1 MSFKGDVQKR
11 DELDRQIRNLKSTIR
26 RRMKKIE
33 KMFDPLERGRLEDEV
48 KRLRVDLKKLEHESL
63 EIDAPYIERV
73 LSVVDPQTAP
83 IGARLERRDG
93 EKTS

>member
-1 MSFKGDVQKR
+1 MSFKDDVQKS

-48 KRLRVDLKKLEHESL
+48 KRLRVDLKKLEYESL
-63 EIDAPYIERV
+63 EIDAPYIERC
-73 LSVVDPQTAP
+73 LSVVDPQGGPDWRKA
-83 IGARLERRDG
+83 GKA
-93 EKTS
+93 

>member
-1 MSFKGDVQKR
+1 MSFKDDVQKR

-73 LSVVDPQTAP
+73 LSVVDPQTVP

-93 EKTS
+93 KKTS

>member
-33 KMFDPLERGRLEDEV
+33 KMFDPLERGRLEDEI
-48 KRLRVDLKKLEHESL
+48 KRLRVDLKKLEYESL

-73 LSVVDPQTAP
+73 LSVVDPQTAS